1 MSFETSPRI
10 QALIQALRERVLV
23 LDGAMGTVIQGYEL
37 QDADYRG
44 DRFADHPEPLDGAND
59 LLTLTRPDVIRE
71 IHEAYLEAGADLIET
86 NTFNAQRVSL
96 ADYKLEGITHEL
108 NVAAARLAREAAD
121 AVEARTGRPRWV
133 VGILGPTN
141 RTTSLSPDVNDP
153 GFRAIT
159 FHELADAYTEQAAG
173 LLEGGVDLLMIE
185 TAFDTLNAKAGL
197 YALSK
202 LLEERQLAVPVMVS
216 GTITDRSGRTLT
228 GQTPEAFFNS
238 VRHGVAAAW
247 PNGKAP
253 WTGSVVEDG
262 DDAFFDGPAP
272 QTGLFSIGLNCAL
285 GPDLL
290 RPHLEEIA
298 GVADC
303 FVTCHPNAG
312 LPNAM
317 GGYDETPAQMADA
330 ARDFA
335 ESGFVNVIGGCC
347 GTTPA
352 HIRAMAEAVQNIKPR
367 RIPSA
372 PVRMRLSGLNPV
384 SIDDDSLFVNVGE
397 RTNVTGSARFRRL
410 IAEDDYSKALEVA
423 RDQSEG
429 GAQILDVNMD
439 EGLLDSVAAMRRF
452 VNLLA
457 AEPDIARIPIMI
469 DSSKWEV
476 IEAGL
481 ACVQGK
487 GVVNSISL
495 KDGEDSFRMQARES
509 RRYGA
514 AVVVMAF
521 DETGQADTVVR
532 RLETLTRAW
541 TILVDELGFPPEDI
555 IVDPNI
561 FAIATGIEEHNR
573 YAIDF
578 IEATRQLKATLPHV
592 RISGGLSNLSFSFR
606 GSPKIREAMHSAF
619 LFHAI
624 QAGMDMAIVNA
635 GALMVYDEIPAELLK
650 AVEDVLFA
658 RTEDATEVLTELAEQ
673 HAGGEAKREE
683 DLSWR
688 EAPVEERLTHSLVKG
703 IDGFIELDV
712 EEARQKAERSL
723 HVIEG
728 PLMDGMNVVGDL
740 FGAGKMFLPQV
751 VKSARVMK
759 RAVAHLVPWLEAE
772 DDGTSE
778 GAGTILLATVKGDVH
793 DIGKN
798 IVGVV
803 LQCNGFK
810 VIDLG
815 VMVPADI
822 ILDRARE
829 EGVDAIGLSG
839 LITPSLDQMVH
850 AAGEMQRLGFDLP
863 LLIGGATTSPTH
875 TAVKIAPKYQ
885 GTTAYVTDASRAVG
899 TLSKLLDRGGREAY
913 GDELREEQEA
923 LRVRFA
929 NKRQATP
936 LHAFVDASANR
947 LKIDWTAVEPVA
959 PAQPGVHRIDRYPL
973 AELRDYIDWTPFF
986 SAWEIAGKYPAVLTD
1001 EVVGEQ
1007 ATILFNE
1014 ANTLLDRIID
1024 NDLLEARAAFGFW
1037 RAESTGNAVVLH
1049 DDQGNPLEHVPFLR
1063 QQFQKKGGRA
1073 NRSLADYVAPADSG
1087 VEDWMGAFAVTAGV
1101 GLEALVAEFNEV
1113 HDDYHAIMSQA
1124 LADRLAEALAE
1135 RLHARVRTEFWGY
1148 ATDEVLNNDALI
1160 AEEYQ
1165 GIRPAPGYP
1174 ACPDHP
1180 GKQRIFRLLNAED
1193 MGMSLT
1199 ESCAMLP
1206 TASVA
1211 GWYFGNP
1218 QAEYFGVG
1226 RIGRDQVESYA
1237 AAAGMT
1243 FEDTERWL
1251 TPNLGYDPAPV
1262 GDPVG
1267 SAS

>member
-1 MSFETSPRI
+1 MSFQTTPRI
-10 QALIQALRERVLV
+10 QALLKALRERVLV
-23 LDGAMGTVIQGYEL
+23 LDGAMGTVIQSYEL

-44 DRFADHPEPLDGAND
+44 DRFADHPVALDGAND

-96 ADYKLEGITHEL
+96 ADYALEELAHEL
-108 NVAAARLAREAAD
+108 NFESARLAREAAD
-121 AVEARTGRPRWV
+121 AVEARTGKPRWV
-133 VGILGPTN
+133 IGILGPTN

-153 GFRAIT
+153 GFRAIS
-159 FHELADAYTEQAAG
+159 FYELAEAYTEQAAG
-173 LLEGGVDLLMIE
+173 LLDGGVDLLMIE

-197 YALSK
+197 WAVSK

-228 GQTPEAFFNS
+228 GQTPEAFYNS

-247 PNGKAP
+247 PNGVAN
-253 WTGSVVEDG
+253 WTGDLVGEGG
-262 DDAFFDGPAP
+262 DAVWSGPTP
-272 QTGLFSIGLNCAL
+272 QTGLFSVGLNCAL

-290 RPHLEEIA
+290 RPHLEEISDA
-298 GVADC
+298 AEC

-317 GGYDETPAQMADA
+317 GGYDETPAQMAEA

-335 ESGFVNVIGGCC
+335 ENGFVNVIGGCC

-352 HIRAMAEAVQNIKPR
+352 HIRAMAEAVRGIAPR
-367 RIPSA
+367 VIRAAA
-372 PVRMRLSGLNPV
+372 PRMRLSGLDPV

-397 RTNVTGSARFRRL
+397 RTNVTGSTRFRRL
-410 IAEDDYSKALEVA
+410 IAEDDYSTALEVA

-452 VNLLA
+452 LNLLA
-457 AEPDIARIPIMI
+457 AEPDIARIPVMI

-495 KDGEDSFRMQARES
+495 KDGEDSFRFQAREA

-521 DETGQADTVVR
+521 DETGQADTVER
-532 RLETLTRAW
+532 RLATLTRAW
-541 TILVDELGFPPEDI
+541 NILVDELGFPREDI

-578 IEATRQLKATLPHV
+578 IEVARQLKAALPEV

-619 LFHAI
+619 LYHAI
-624 QAGMDMAIVNA
+624 QEGMDMAIVNA
-635 GALMVYDEIPAELLK
+635 GALMVYDEIPADLLK
-650 AVEDVLFA
+650 AVEDVLFD
-658 RTEDATEVLTELAEQ
+658 RTEEATEVLTALAEKY
-673 HAGGEAKREE
+673 AGGEAKRED
-683 DLSWR
+683 DLAWR
-688 EAPVEERLTHSLVKG
+688 EAPVEKRLSHALVKG
-703 IDGFIELDV
+703 MDAFITEDT
-712 EEARQKAERSL
+712 EEARQKAVRSL
-723 HVIEG
+723 DVIEG

-740 FGAGKMFLPQV
+740 FGSGKMFLPQV

-759 RAVAHLVPWLEAE
+759 KAVAHLLPYLEAE

-850 AAGEMQRLGFDLP
+850 AAAEMERLGFELP

-875 TAVKIAPKYQ
+875 TAVKIAPRYH

-899 TLSKLLDRGGREAY
+899 ALSRLLDRGGREAY
-913 GDELREEQEA
+913 GVELRQEQDI
-923 LRVRFA
+923 LRERFA
-929 NKRQATP
+929 SKRAATP

-947 LKIDWTAVEPVA
+947 FRIDWSEFQPEVPN
-959 PAQPGVHRIDRYPL
+959 QPGVHLIEKYPL
-973 AELRDYIDWTPFF
+973 VELRDYIDWTPFF
-986 SAWEIAGKYPAVLTD
+986 SAWEMAGKYPAILSD
-1001 EVVGEQ
+1001 DVVGEQ

-1024 NDLLEARAAFGFW
+1024 EDLLEARATWGTW
-1037 RAESTGNAVVLH
+1037 RATSTGDGVILLDEA
-1049 DDQGNPLEHVPFLR
+1049 GAELERIPFLR
-1063 QQFQKKGGRA
+1063 QQFQKKGGRP
-1073 NRSLADYVAPADSG
+1073 NRSLADYVAPQDAG
-1087 VEDWMGAFAVTAGV
+1087 VEDWMGAFAVTAGI
-1101 GLEALVAEFNEV
+1101 GLEKLVAEFNAQ
-1113 HDDYHAIMSQA
+1113 HDDYHAIMAQA
-1124 LADRLAEALAE
+1124 LADRLVEAMAE
-1135 RLHARVRTEFWGY
+1135 RLHARVRQEFWGY
-1148 ATDEVLNNDALI
+1148 AADESLANNDLI
-1160 AEEYQ
+1160 GEAYR

-1211 GWYFGNP
+1211 GWYFANP
-1218 QAEYFGVG
+1218 QAKYFGVG
-1226 RIGRDQVESYA
+1226 RIGRDQVEAYA
-1237 AAAGMT
+1237 EAAGMS
-1243 FEDTERWL
+1243 FEETERWMA
-1251 TPNLGYDPAPV
+1251 PNLGYDPAPA
-1262 GDPVG
+1262 GAPAG
-1267 SAS
+1267 SPS